1 MFDSRVW
8 EGGPVLSGLSLA
20 ATVHAVLVTALAL
33 CRKRVCPYGGVLWP
47 RISSQAGFRGV
58 GGCFFRFWRGVSAF
72 TAASKAV
79 CSRIW
84 TTTGA
89 L

>member
-1 MFDSRVW
+1 M
-8 EGGPVLSGLSLA
+8 SGLSLA
-20 ATVHAVLVTALAL
+20 ATVHAGLVTALAL
-33 CRKRVCPYGGVLWP
+33 CWKGVCPDGGALWL

-58 GGCFFRFWRGVSAF
+58 GGCFFRFRRGVSAF

-79 CSRIW
+79 YSHIW
-84 TTTGA
+84 TTTGT